1 MDGIVNSNFEP
12 LIKIGLLVENKRKDF
27 EAVIDTGF
35 NGFISIPQKIIEL
48 TSWQFIG
55 YEAYEL
61 ASGEI
66 IKDKVYLGDIL
77 FCKKKKY
84 TYILSNKT
92 NDILPQ
98 EKGLNASEQKYNEL
112 NGYVIL
118 LLHDFQDPPQ
128 GLFQ

>member
-1 MDGIVNSNFEP
+1 MDGIVTSNFEP

-27 EAVIDTGF
+27 EAVIDNGF

-92 NDILPQ
+92 NDILVGT
-98 EKGLNASEQKYNEL
+98 K
-112 NGYVIL
+112 
-118 LLHDFQDPPQ
+118 
-128 GLFQ
+128 LFINKVLIINFKSKKIEIEEA

>member
-1 MDGIVNSNFEP
+1 MKGFINSNFEP
-12 LIKIGLLVENKRKDF
+12 IVKIGIITDGKFDNF

-35 NGFISIPQKIIEL
+35 NGFISIPHKIIER

-66 IKDKVYLGDIL
+66 IKDKVYLGDII
-77 FCKKKKY
+77 FCRKRKY

-92 NDILPQ
+92 NDLLIGTKLFTDKVLTINFRTKKLEIL
-98 EKGLNASEQKYNEL
+98 
-112 NGYVIL
+112 
-118 LLHDFQDPPQ
+118 DT
-128 GLFQ
+128 